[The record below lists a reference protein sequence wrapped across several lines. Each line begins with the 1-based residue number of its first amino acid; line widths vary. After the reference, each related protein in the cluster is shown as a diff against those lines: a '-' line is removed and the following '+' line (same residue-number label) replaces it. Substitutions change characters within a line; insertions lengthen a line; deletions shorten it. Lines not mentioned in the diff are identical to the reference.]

1 LKSYQNQRHHDKL
14 RWPAII
20 PDLQQLAESA
30 PQPLP
35 LERGDTNDPR
45 PWIEAFAAG
54 VGSPLELRFLRLFE
68 QHGFHPERQIP
79 VSSADGLP
87 PISIADFAVPG
98 RRLAIYV
105 DGAAFHIGARLR
117 RDHIIR
123 NRLREGP
130 AHWNVVELRAVDL
143 GRGQALVHE
152 LINR

>member
-20 PDLQQLAESA
+20 PDLQQLAENA
-30 PQPLP
+30 PQALP
-35 LERGDTNDPR
+35 LERGDSDDPR
-45 PWIEAFAAG
+45 PWLEAFAAG

-68 QHGFHPERQIP
+68 QHGFNPDRQVP
-79 VSSADGLP
+79 VSPADGTA
-87 PISIADFAVPG
+87 PISIADFAVPK

-130 AHWNVVELRAVDL
+130 VHWNVVELRAIDL
-143 GRGQALVHE
+143 GRDEALVHE
-152 LINR
+152 LMNY